1 MITIRVLGIGLKKS
15 NPVSASVSAYDAVA
29 PQSTD
34 RATSVGNL
42 IRWLVNEILRR
53 RPRVIIVVIRVL
65 TMFPKPLIF
74 TLIE

>member
-1 MITIRVLGIGLKKS
+1 VLGIGLKKS

-29 PQSTD
+29 KQNTD